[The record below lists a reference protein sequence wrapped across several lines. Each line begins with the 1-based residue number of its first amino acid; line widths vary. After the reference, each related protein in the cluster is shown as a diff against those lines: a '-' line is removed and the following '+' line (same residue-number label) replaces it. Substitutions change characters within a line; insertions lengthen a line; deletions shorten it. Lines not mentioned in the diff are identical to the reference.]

1 VGQEPARVARHLL
14 GTSGPV
20 RLGSLGVHPRPRF
33 RWTLVV
39 AVVAHAGGAAWAS
52 RAAGVYARGEGA
64 PSELAVTETDVEIE
78 APPAEPAAA
87 PADLSAPALAPTLA
101 PGLEATRPA
110 PGVRG
115 GALPDNGLPL
125 PAPSAEASADGSWSF
140 SPTPGGATTGEGT
153 LSGDALGAAVR
164 AGVRAT
170 VAEDT
175 SRREALARKH
185 PFPLSDARDM
195 ALGLVPGGELV
206 TLTGDI
212 VRRSRTPMN
221 GRALLQF
228 DTDGA
233 GMVAS
238 VRVLDVSSGRVEWD
252 QVASEI
258 AASARRRPLRVP
270 TGARGLA
277 VTLEVTSAL
286 KTVNGASAGDKPL
299 AKALGA
305 MMDPIGT
312 LVDSTTSAQR
322 VVATRIVDVQAF

>member
-1 VGQEPARVARHLL
+1 
-14 GTSGPV
+14 
-20 RLGSLGVHPRPRF
+20 
-33 RWTLVV
+33 
-39 AVVAHAGGAAWAS
+39 VVAHAGGAAWALH
-52 RAAGVYARGEGA
+52 AAGVLARGDGA
-64 PSELAVTETDVEIE
+64 SSEVLAVTETDVELE
-78 APPAEPAAA
+78 APAAQPAAA
-87 PADLSAPALAPTLA
+87 LADLSAPAFAPTLA

-110 PGVRG
+110 PGMRG
-115 GALPDNGLPL
+115 AALPDNGLPL
-125 PAPSAEASADGSWSF
+125 PAPSSEAAADGSWSF
-140 SPTPGGATTGEGT
+140 SPTPGGAATGEGS

-175 SRREALARKH
+175 RRQEDFARKH
-185 PFPLSDARDM
+185 PFPLFNARDI

-206 TLTGDI
+206 TLARDI
-212 VRRSRTPMN
+212 VRRSRAPMN

-233 GMVAS
+233 GLVAS

-258 AASARRRPLRVP
+258 AASARSRPLRVP

-286 KTVNGASAGDKPL
+286 KTVNGAAPGDKPL

-305 MMDPIGT
+305 IMDPVGS
-312 LVDSTTSAQR
+312 LVDATTSAQR